1 MREVQKKREFYV
13 MKIAK
18 KGRTMLFIFTKLT
31 LNE

>member
-1 MREVQKKREFYV
+1 MQNKRELYI